1 MRVYVP
7 SSLSVLREVVAAG
20 GLGPA
25 PIVAYAVTPALRE
38 WYTDGDI
45 EELEYAAMT
54 DAARASVRRL
64 EADPDAPP
72 RRVVLAADVPDS
84 EAIPAPELERAA
96 VQIMAVIPIRKVAAV
111 HVDAAGAESA
121 VRAAAAVIA
130 KADLGDDD
138 ARFTVDS
145 VEDHELQW
153 YAAQEIPHLLSD

>member
-7 SSLSVLREVVAAG
+7 SSLSVLRKVVAAG

-38 WYTDGDI
+38 GYTDGDI

-54 DAARASVRRL
+54 DAARASVRML
-64 EADPDAPP
+64 EANPDAPP

-111 HVDAAGAESA
+111 HVDSADAESA

-130 KADLGDDD
+130 K
-138 ARFTVDS
+138 
-145 VEDHELQW
+145 
-153 YAAQEIPHLLSD
+153 